1 MDIGLCSFMLI
12 YDPFYDI
19 FRLVYIL
26 SECDCDLTGSLSFEC
41 EQAGGQCECKPNVVG
56 RRCDQCAPGTFGF
69 GPDGCKGK
77 YSLL

>member
-1 MDIGLCSFMLI
+1 MMHFTTFLDWFQLF
-12 YDPFYDI
+12 
-19 FRLVYIL
+19 

-77 YSLL
+77 YCECCR